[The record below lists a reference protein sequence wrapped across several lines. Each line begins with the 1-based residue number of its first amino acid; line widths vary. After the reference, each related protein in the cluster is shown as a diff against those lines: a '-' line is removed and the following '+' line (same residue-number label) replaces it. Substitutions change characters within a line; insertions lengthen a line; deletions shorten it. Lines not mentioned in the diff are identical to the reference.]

1 MEPEPEHEPERQT
14 YALERQ
20 TYALEKKLLN
30 DIFKEEQRIKQIE
43 KTIKKVKEDTTKLDK
58 TKRLERAYN
67 ALIQSKNKILS
78 IEKRLTTFVSKQRLA
93 LASVIKE
100 LDVEQN
106 LDYDTL
112 QLIAS
117 LIGKGKKS
125 RRKKSRKR
133 KTKSKKTRKTRTR
146 RRSQSR

>member
-125 RRKKSRKR
+125 RKR